1 MKSTK
6 EEVFTYMYKDLII
19 EFEKDVNESNVEFEI
34 RRWFVFKNMSSKF
47 NLDELISFSF
57 VHIKKEI
64 YGMVFDS
71 NIENTLSELK
81 INLYEI

>member
-1 MKSTK
+1 MNSNK
-6 EEVFTYMYKDLII
+6 EIYTYMYKDLII

-34 RRWFVFKNMSSKF
+34 RRWFVFKNMVSNY
-47 NLDELISFSF
+47 NLDELISLSF

-64 YGMVFDS
+64 YGMVFNS
-71 NIENTLSELK
+71 HIENTLYNLK